1 MNFLKKF
8 IFSTKADAEKNNNLL
23 INELLTVKVML
34 KNIDNRINIIESSNK
49 NLLKRIDSIEN
60 KIDIDNEKVEKIA
73 DAGNI
78 YLFKHLIEKYNN
90 ELNQIIQQRSCVPH
104 P

>member
-23 INELLTVKVML
+23 LNELLTVKEML

-49 NLLKRIDSIEN
+49 KLLKRIDSIEN

-73 DAGNI
+73 DAVNI
-78 YLFKHLIEKYNN
+78 YLFKDLIEKYNI
-90 ELNQIIQQRSCVPH
+90 ELNQIIQQNEGL
-104 P
+104 